1 MTIEQENAIKV
12 VQNLIDL
19 DKISGEE
26 ATTLILGIIK
36 NDENKLFQP
45 IVSPSTPPNTPHTTQ
60 PLIPEPIKIWYKD
73 STGMN
78 EMQFNTTITENFS
91 NKN

>member
-36 NDENKLFQP
+36 NDENRLFQP
-45 IVSPSTPPNTPHTTQ
+45 IVTPSTPPTTQ

-73 STGMN
+73 STGVN
-78 EMQFNTTITENFS
+78 EMQFNTTITDNFL

>member
-45 IVSPSTPPNTPHTTQ
+45 IVSPNTPYTTQ